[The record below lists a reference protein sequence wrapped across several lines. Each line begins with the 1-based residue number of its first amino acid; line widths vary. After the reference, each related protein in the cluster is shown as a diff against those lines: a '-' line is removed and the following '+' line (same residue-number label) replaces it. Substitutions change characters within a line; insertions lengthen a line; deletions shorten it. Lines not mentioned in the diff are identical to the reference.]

1 MPLLSEQNRRKRNL
15 LVILG
20 FLVLVGG
27 LSAFDLGSFAPELP
41 VASNIVIFAL
51 FNLNL
56 VVFLLLLLLL
66 FRNLVKLGFE
76 RRQKVIGARFK
87 AKLVLAFLSLA
98 VAPAILIFII
108 ASNFINKS
116 IEGWFKPQVERPLD
130 QALSVAQTYYANL
143 ERTALRHGQHLART
157 IDRENL
163 LIEDR
168 REALATYLTEQ
179 QDLLSISTLT
189 VFNGRGQ
196 ELVHVKDPI
205 LGDLATRELSEVQL
219 KRGLAGQEVTTVREL
234 TSGDLI
240 EAVTPIWAARGGER
254 HVIGA
259 VVVGTHV
266 TERLE
271 AKVRGISQAF
281 REYKQLKLLK
291 NPIKGIYILL
301 FLLMTLIVVFGF
313 TWFGL
318 YLARGITGPI
328 AQLAEGTRE
337 VAAGNLAYK
346 VQARAD
352 DEIGL
357 LVDSFN
363 RMTDDLSSSKHRLE
377 EAYVDLQDKHTELE
391 DRRRYIETVLE
402 AITTGVVSLDALG
415 RITTLNRAAAR
426 MFGVPEAA
434 TIGRL
439 LEEVFTGPEAR
450 EVVTLVQRT
459 RRPKTATAAIQLHMR
474 RGGVALSLLA
484 SATALRGPEGVFDG
498 AVVVFDDLTELLK
511 AQRLA
516 AWREVAQRIA
526 HEIKNPLTPIQLSAQ
541 RLRRRFSRG
550 AGEDAELVSE
560 CTETIIQEVDGL
572 KRMVDEFSRFA
583 RMPAFVPKPTDVRP
597 LVDAVA
603 SLYRESHPHC
613 TIVTRHADDVP
624 VLQVDPD
631 HIKRAV
637 LNLVDNAVE
646 AVGAG
651 GTVSLEKEGYRVSTA
666 GSGEEAV
673 RVVTDEAPDL
683 VFLDI
688 WMPGMDGLETLAEL
702 RRVRPESPVV
712 MISGHGTIE
721 TAVKATRLGAYDFIE
736 KPLSL
741 DNTLVSTARA
751 LEHGRLERENAALKP
766 RLNVRTEIIGDSEP
780 MRALREAI
788 ATAAPTIGRVLIHG
802 ENGSGKELVARAI
815 HALSGRR
822 EASFGEVNCAAIP
835 EG

>member
-15 LVILG
+15 LIILC

-56 VVFLLLLLLL
+56 VVFLLLLVLLL
-66 FRNLVKLGFE
+66 RNLVKLWFE
-76 RRQKVIGARFK
+76 RRQNVIGAKFK
-87 AKLVLAFLSLA
+87 AKLVLSFLSLA

-163 LIEDR
+163 LTEDR

-179 QDLLSISTLT
+179 QDLLAISTLT
-189 VFNGRGQ
+189 VFDGQGR
-196 ELVHVKDPI
+196 ELVHVKDPM
-205 LGDLATRELSEVQL
+205 LGDLATRDLNEGQL
-219 KRGLAGQEVTTVREL
+219 KRGLGGQEISTVREL
-234 TSGDLI
+234 TSGDLV
-240 EAVTPIWAARGGER
+240 EAVTPIWSSRGAER
-254 HVIGA
+254 HVVGA

-271 AKVRGISQAF
+271 SKVRGISQAF

-328 AQLAEGTRE
+328 EQLAEGTRE

-352 DEIGL
+352 DEIGV

-402 AITTGVVSLDALG
+402 AVTTGVVSLDPQN
-415 RITTLNRAAAR
+415 RITTVNRAAAT
-426 MFGVPEAA
+426 MFGLNEHTMVGRSIDQAFVGPDLRDVVALAQRIQRGRAA
-434 TIGRL
+434 TVEQALQLRRNG
-439 LEEVFTGPEAR
+439 AR
-450 EVVTLVQRT
+450 V
-459 RRPKTATAAIQLHMR
+459 
-474 RGGVALSLLA
+474 SLLA
-484 SATALRGPEGVFDG
+484 SGTTLRGPEGEYGGLVI
-498 AVVVFDDLTELLK
+498 VFDDLTELLK

-541 RLRRRFSRG
+541 RLRRRLSRVG
-550 AGEDAELVSE
+550 GDDAQLVTE

-572 KRMVDEFSRFA
+572 KRLVDEFSRFA
-583 RMPAFVPKPTDVRP
+583 RMPAFLPKLTDVRP

-613 TIVTRHADDVP
+613 TIVTRHAEDVP

-646 AVGAG
+646 AVGSG
-651 GTVSLEKEGYRVSTA
+651 GTVT
-666 GSGEEAV
+666 
-673 RVVTDEAPDL
+673 
-683 VFLDI
+683 
-688 WMPGMDGLETLAEL
+688 LETE
-702 RRVRPESPVV
+702 
-712 MISGHGTIE
+712 
-721 TAVKATRLGAYDFIE
+721 
-736 KPLSL
+736 
-741 DNTLVSTARA
+741 
-751 LEHGRLERENAALKP
+751 
-766 RLNVRTEIIGDSEP
+766 
-780 MRALREAI
+780 
-788 ATAAPTIGRVLIHG
+788 
-802 ENGSGKELVARAI
+802 
-815 HALSGRR
+815 
-822 EASFGEVNCAAIP
+822 
-835 EG
+835 

>member
-1 MPLLSEQNRRKRNL
+1 MPLLSETNRRKRNL
-15 LVILG
+15 LVILA

-27 LSAFDLGSFAPELP
+27 LSAFDLGAFAPELP

-56 VVFLLLLLLL
+56 VVFLLLLVLLI
-66 FRNLVKLGFE
+66 RNLVKLGFE

-87 AKLVLAFLSLA
+87 AKLVLAFLSLS
-98 VAPAILIFII
+98 VAPAFLIFII

-130 QALSVAQTYYANL
+130 QALSVAQTYHANL
-143 ERTALRHGQHLART
+143 ERTAMRHGQHVARAIEREGLLA
-157 IDRENL
+157 
-163 LIEDR
+163 EDH
-168 REALATYLTEQ
+168 REALTTFLTDQ
-179 QDLLSISTLT
+179 QDALSISTMT
-189 VFNGRGQ
+189 VFDARGR
-196 ELVHVKDPI
+196 EVVHVKDP
-205 LGDLATRELSEVQL
+205 LLADLATREISPAQI
-219 KRGLAGQEVTTVREL
+219 KRGMAGHEVTTVREL
-234 TSGDLI
+234 ASGDLI
-240 EAVTPIWAARGGER
+240 EAVTPIWTMRGGAR
-254 HVIGA
+254 RVVGA

-271 AKVRGISQAF
+271 SKVRGISQAF

-328 AQLAEGTRE
+328 EQLAEGTRE

-346 VQARAD
+346 VHARAD
-352 DEIGL
+352 DEIGV

-402 AITTGVVSLDALG
+402 AVTTGVVSLDALG
-415 RITTLNRAAAR
+415 RVTTLNRAAAR
-426 MFGVPEAA
+426 MFGLSEAA
-434 TIGRL
+434 AIGRL

-450 EVVTLVQRT
+450 EVIALVQRT
-459 RRPKTATAAIQLHMR
+459 RRPKMGSVAIQLHMR
-474 RGGVALSLLA
+474 RGGAALTVLA
-484 SATALRGPEGVFDG
+484 SATALRGPDGTYDG

-511 AQRLA
+511 AQRMA

-541 RLRRRFSRG
+541 RLRRRLSRVG
-550 AGEDAELVSE
+550 GDDAQLVTE
-560 CTETIIQEVDGL
+560 CTDTIIQEVDAL

-583 RMPAFVPKPTDVRP
+583 RMPAFVPKLTDVRP

-613 TIVTRHADDVP
+613 TIVTRHAEDVP

-631 HIKRAV
+631 HIKRA
-637 LNLVDNAVE
+637 AS
-646 AVGAG
+646 
-651 GTVSLEKEGYRVSTA
+651 GTYSVSRVTVPPAPTASTA
-666 GSGEEAV
+666 LS
-673 RVVTDEAPDL
+673 
-683 VFLDI
+683 
-688 WMPGMDGLETLAEL
+688 
-702 RRVRPESPVV
+702 
-712 MISGHGTIE
+712 
-721 TAVKATRLGAYDFIE
+721 TRLR
-736 KPLSL
+736 
-741 DNTLVSTARA
+741 TARLMWSGSTWSTGTSSA
-751 LEHGRLERENAALKP
+751 WRVTIVQCGC
-766 RLNVRTEIIGDSEP
+766 DS
-780 MRALREAI
+780 R
-788 ATAAPTIGRVLIHG
+788 
-802 ENGSGKELVARAI
+802 
-815 HALSGRR
+815 
-822 EASFGEVNCAAIP
+822 
-835 EG
+835 

>member
-15 LVILG
+15 LIILC

-56 VVFLLLLLLL
+56 MVFLLLLILL

-163 LIEDR
+163 LTEDR

-189 VFNGRGQ
+189 VFNCRGQ

-346 VQARAD
+346 VQAHGD
-352 DEIGL
+352 DEIGIL
-357 LVDSFN
+357 INSFN
-363 RMTDDLSSSKHRLE
+363 RMTDDLGRSKRQLE
-377 EAYVDLQDKHTELE
+377 EAYLDLSDKHTELE
-391 DRRRYIETVLE
+391 DRRVYIETVLE
-402 AITTGVVSLDALG
+402 AITTGVVSFDPLG
-415 RITTLNRAAAR
+415 RLTTINRAGAR
-426 MFGVPEAA
+426 MLGVNEATA
-434 TIGRL
+434 PGRL
-439 LEEVFTGPEAR
+439 LEEVFAGPGLR
-450 EVVTLVQRT
+450 PVVAQVLRM
-459 RRPKTATAAIQLHMR
+459 RRPNATSTELAVQLR
-474 RGGVALSLLA
+474 RGGATLSLVA
-484 SATALRGPEGVFDG
+484 SATALRGPDG
-498 AVVVFDDLTELLK
+498 EYAGTVVVLDDLTELLK
-511 AQRLA
+511 AQRVA

-541 RLRRRFSRG
+541 RLRRRLART
-550 AGEDAELVSE
+550 AGEEQLVLE
-560 CTETIIQEVDGL
+560 ATQTIIHEVDGL
-572 KRMVDEFSRFA
+572 KRLVDEFSRFA
-583 RMPAFVPKPTDVRP
+583 RMPVLAPRPTDVRQ
-597 LVDAVA
+597 LIDSVA
-603 SLYRESHPHC
+603 ILYRESHPALSI
-613 TIVTRHADDVP
+613 TTRHPDDLP
-624 VLQVDPD
+624 LLEVDPD

-646 AVGAG
+646 AVGGTGDVRVETVHVAETGHARIIVADNGPGISAEDKEKLFLPYFSTKVAGMGLGLPIVHEIVSEHG
-651 GTVSLEKEGYRVSTA
+651 GTVWIEDNDPKGTRFVIEVPVSRA
-666 GSGEEAV
+666 GVTVEA
-673 RVVTDEAPDL
+673 
-683 VFLDI
+683 
-688 WMPGMDGLETLAEL
+688 
-702 RRVRPESPVV
+702 
-712 MISGHGTIE
+712 
-721 TAVKATRLGAYDFIE
+721 
-736 KPLSL
+736 
-741 DNTLVSTARA
+741 
-751 LEHGRLERENAALKP
+751 
-766 RLNVRTEIIGDSEP
+766 
-780 MRALREAI
+780 
-788 ATAAPTIGRVLIHG
+788 
-802 ENGSGKELVARAI
+802 
-815 HALSGRR
+815 
-822 EASFGEVNCAAIP
+822 
-835 EG
+835 